1 LSELEIRG
9 QIGTLPKKLQFSCSQ
24 REGCCLMKT
33 GRGRQCPPGDMGND
47 LIPEREES
55 LFVGMFILMDMERR
69 DPQRIVPFRADFIV
83 GDPFAI
89 HPDVEHQHVEM
100 Q

>member
-24 REGCCLMKT
+24 REECSLGKT
-33 GRGRQCPPGDMGND
+33 ARGRQCPPGDLGND
-47 LIPEREES
+47 LIPEGEES
-55 LFVGMFILMDMERR
+55 LFVGIFILMDMERR
-69 DPQRIVPFRADFIV
+69 DSQRIIPPRADFIM